1 MSNQLTSVLERLR
14 AFGSERLAEFD
25 EREEEHRGWLRAAVQ
40 EVRAQ
45 IAALAPAAKRQ
56 RLDAGGAAQATAA
69 QPEEQ
74 VRGWRL
80 TDSGSLAGGRVQS
93 PLMARSCS
101 CPSPGCR
108 WLSQPGT
115 RPLPTPLPPAHS
127 AAPALQPAEPT
138 RGRKGRGRKA
148 EQQQPEKLAPE
159 PAAEAEPAP
168 ATEAAKP
175 AGRGRR
181 DRKQPQKEE
190 PKEEQTG
197 GSDAQLGTL
206 QQPVHALLEC
216 MSAPCARHN
225 TAAALALPL
234 CRGR

>member
-25 EREEEHRGWLRAAVQ
+25 AREEEHRGWLRAAVQ

-93 PLMARSCS
+93 PLNGPLLLMPQPRLPLAVAAWHPCTPHAPPS
-101 CPSPGCR
+101 CPLCCPR
-108 WLSQPGT
+108 
-115 RPLPTPLPPAHS
+115 S
-127 AAPALQPAEPT
+127 AA
-138 RGRKGRGRKA
+138 
-148 EQQQPEKLAPE
+148 
-159 PAAEAEPAP
+159 
-168 ATEAAKP
+168 
-175 AGRGRR
+175 
-181 DRKQPQKEE
+181 
-190 PKEEQTG
+190 
-197 GSDAQLGTL
+197 
-206 QQPVHALLEC
+206 C
-216 MSAPCARHN
+216 
-225 TAAALALPL
+225 
-234 CRGR
+234 